1 MIKLLIILIMSGAL
15 AQALAPSQ
23 PPLLIEDTSAPLD
36 AAN

>member
-23 PPLLIEDTSAPLD
+23 PPLLIEDTSASLD